1 MRLIL
6 TIFFLSCFVFL
17 RAQLLDSLT
26 LDTLKAFQSIEEAL
40 KQPDQV
46 IKLELRKKKL
56 KEFPSEIYQFKNL
69 QYLDISK
76 NNLSELPDSIEFLTN
91 LQYLDVSKNKLQ
103 VFNSK
108 IGKLENLFH
117 LNLNN
122 NEFSS
127 IPVTIGNLKKLR
139 SLDLW
144 SNNLDVFP
152 ENLSKLKSLRVMDL
166 RAILISDA
174 EQSRIKSLLPRA
186 TIHFSPSCNCKW

>member
-1 MRLIL
+1 MKWMLS
-6 TIFFLSCFVFL
+6 IFFLNCFVVVQ
-17 RAQLLDSLT
+17 AQLLDSLV
-26 LDTLKAFQSIEEAL
+26 LDTIYSFTSIEEAL
-40 KQPDQV
+40 KQPEKV

-56 KEFPSEIYQFKNL
+56 KNFPTEIYQFNNL
-69 QYLDISK
+69 QYLDLSK
-76 NNLSELPDSIEFLTN
+76 NNLSEIPDSIEVLTQ

-103 VFNSK
+103 VFSAK

-122 NEFSS
+122 NEFSA

-139 SLDLW
+139 SFDLW

-152 ENLSKLKSLRVMDL
+152 ESLSKLKNLRVMDL
-166 RAILISDA
+166 RAILISDK